1 MAGQFSCAA
10 AAKGGQNLRPLM
22 SGHKQSF
29 GKEKRLRKKRDIDA
43 LFANEVRVAR
53 VSSGGLTLRYVK
65 NGLICSRIAIANG
78 RRWGCAPERNRVR
91 RIAREVFRV
100 WASVPQDMQGCVD
113 IVITQYAAL
122 RGVPGL
128 EIAHRVRRLF
138 DQIK

>member
-1 MAGQFSCAA
+1 
-10 AAKGGQNLRPLM
+10 M

-29 GKEKRLRKKRDIDA
+29 GKEKRLRKKREIDA
-43 LFANEVRVAR
+43 LFANEIRGVRVAR
-53 VSSGGLTLRYVK
+53 SSFGGLTIRYAK

-100 WASVPQDMQGCVD
+100 WASVPQDARGCVD

-122 RGVPGL
+122 RGVSGL